1 MLIICIWLFAS
12 DNILLRVWWRQTSTA
27 VALNG
32 GVVSAEDMAK
42 GKERRQDRERAEH

>member
-12 DNILLRVWWRQTSTA
+12 ENKFSGVWQRQTSTA
-27 VALNG
+27 IALNG

-42 GKERRQDRERAEH
+42 GKERRRGRERAEH